1 MWWIGDETLFAAIWR
16 TGNRFGVIWRGS
28 CDELW
33 RTGGEKG
40 VRRPSDARDR
50 EVEENV
56 AASARTKLRAGIFS
70 WMLCLCS
77 VLGKSPD
84 AFSLSPF
91 LSLHRRFL

>member
-1 MWWIGDETLFAAIWR
+1 MWWIGDETLFAAIWH

-70 WMLCLCS
+70 SMLS
-77 VLGKSPD
+77 VLGKSPMLSL
-84 AFSLSPF
+84 SLSPF